1 MHPSVA
7 ILSLTL
13 VLSFSQSF
21 QFQCSVSTEARPYFP
36 ARPIYILASLCIGE
50 EWLKSSQLVIRWA
63 NVGQCSIMYVDM
75 SDQYSVIEQ
84 FLFITRFSLRAPA
97 VVYRAL
103 ALSTPASASYT
114 PHTTVGALHVCL
126 EWLL

>member
-1 MHPSVA
+1 MG
-7 ILSLTL
+7 
-13 VLSFSQSF
+13 
-21 QFQCSVSTEARPYFP
+21 RND
-36 ARPIYILASLCIGE
+36 
-50 EWLKSSQLVIRWA
+50 SSQVNESFIEQMLA
-63 NVGQCSIMYVDM
+63 NAMYVDM

-114 PHTTVGALHVCL
+114 PHTTVGALCVWL
-126 EWLL
+126 E